1 MKDERITAIQ
11 KHNFQKVLVFEK
23 YLFKKNVKKLC
34 DSALLNTLKN
44 KISKISLHIVLE
56 KLVDMILK
64 L

>member
-56 KLVDMILK
+56 KLVDMTLK